1 MEKINVL
8 KMQFV
13 GHSDTLE
20 TIGQKSFDVVTPNDG
35 FVKENFSEKISSQK
49 NNLSPK
55 NGDILKKKSIFS
67 KTPFWQKGKIDPG
80 FEKNFM
86 DYLGKKIVY

>member
-1 MEKINVL
+1 MEKIKML

-20 TIGQKSFDVVTPNDG
+20 TIGQKSFEVVTPNDG
-35 FVKENFSEKISSQK
+35 IVKENFSEKISSQK
-49 NNLSPK
+49 NNISLRD
-55 NGDILKKKSIFS
+55 GDILKKKSIFS
-67 KTPFWQKGKIDPG
+67 KTPFWHKGKIAPD

>member
-1 MEKINVL
+1 MEKIKVL
-8 KMQFV
+8 KMQFI

-20 TIGQKSFDVVTPNDG
+20 TIGQKSFEVLTPNDG
-35 FVKENFSEKISSQK
+35 TAKENFSEKICSQK
-49 NNLSPK
+49 TNVSPK
-55 NGDILKKKSIFS
+55 NADILKKKSIFS
-67 KTPFWQKGKIDPG
+67 KTPFWQKGKIAPG